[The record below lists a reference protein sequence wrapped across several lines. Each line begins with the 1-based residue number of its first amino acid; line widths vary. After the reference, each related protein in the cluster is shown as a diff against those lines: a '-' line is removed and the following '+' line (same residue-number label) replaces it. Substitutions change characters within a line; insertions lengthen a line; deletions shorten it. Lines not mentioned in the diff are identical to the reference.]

1 MSTPLALSISSL
13 STTFRTSR
21 GDLTAVDDVS
31 LDIASGEAVGLVGES
46 GSGKSVLIRTAMGLV
61 GPQTGARREGQ
72 AHLAGRDLFALKH
85 RDLRRL
91 WGSEIAMILQD
102 PLSSLNPVRTIGVQ
116 LVETVRRH
124 HPDLSRVAARERAV
138 LLLREVGIADPERRL
153 RVHPHEMSGGMRQR
167 VMIAMALCGD
177 PAVLVADE
185 PTTALDVTVQQQILE
200 LLDRERKSRQMGL
213 VLVTHDLSVVAARTD
228 RVVVMYAGQVV
239 ESAPTRTLF
248 ANPRMPYTRA
258 LLDAVPAMSGPTHVR
273 LPSIP
278 GAAADLVRVGPGCR
292 FADRCAF
299 TQARCRTEAP
309 TLVAPEPSVPDH
321 LVRCHFPLS
330 ASATPTPVSS
340 QGAVR

>member
-1 MSTPLALSISSL
+1 MSTPVALSIRGL

-31 LDIASGEAVGLVGES
+31 MDVATGEAVGLVGES

-72 AHLAGRDLFALKH
+72 VHLAGRDLYALKH

-124 HPDLSRVAARERAV
+124 HPQLGRAAASDRAV
-138 LLLREVGIADPERRL
+138 LLLKEVGIADPERRL

-278 GAAADLVRVGPGCR
+278 GAAADLTRIGTGCR
-292 FADRCAF
+292 FADRCSF
-299 TQARCRTEAP
+299 VQARCRVEAP
-309 TLVAPEPSVPDH
+309 ELLTPDPSVPDH

-330 ASATPTPVSS
+330 ATPPPIPVPT
-340 QGAVR
+340 QGDAG